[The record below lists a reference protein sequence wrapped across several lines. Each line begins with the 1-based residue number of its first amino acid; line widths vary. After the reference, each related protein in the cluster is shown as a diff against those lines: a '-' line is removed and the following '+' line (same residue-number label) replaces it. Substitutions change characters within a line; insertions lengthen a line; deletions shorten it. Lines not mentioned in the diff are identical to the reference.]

1 MQSIIW
7 SLGLIAASV
16 LLHAFTIAALDL
28 VLELG
33 RRRIVRRHRHLPP
46 LFSLVVA
53 TIAMAMLVA
62 HAITVILWAIVYWW
76 LGAIGSFADAVY
88 FSLDSYTTRGASG
101 LVIGAPWRMMGAME
115 AVDGVLLF
123 GLTTAFLFAV
133 MQVWWPIW
141 MARRYGLDADGVDH
155 GA

>member
-1 MQSIIW
+1 MSIRW
-7 SLGLIAASV
+7 ARGDTSNGANKGCRPSPGRYGKSGE
-16 LLHAFTIAALDL
+16 FT
-28 VLELG
+28 
-33 RRRIVRRHRHLPP
+33 
-46 LFSLVVA
+46 
-53 TIAMAMLVA
+53 
-62 HAITVILWAIVYWW
+62 
-76 LGAIGSFADAVY
+76 
-88 FSLDSYTTRGASG
+88 TT
-101 LVIGAPWRMMGAME
+101 LME